1 MNVSLRWLEA
11 FLRRSLDAR
20 DVADRLTMLGAPV
33 DAIEAVNPG
42 LEQLVVAR
50 VLEVT
55 AHPNPKITKV
65 RMTVVDD
72 GTGAPKAVACG
83 APNVTAGRLYP
94 FARVGTSVPGGK
106 KGPLEI
112 GARAIGGVTSHGML
126 CSPAELGIS
135 EDSDGIWELDTDAAP
150 GTPLLDVLP
159 LADHRLVVDV
169 TPNRPDLLGH
179 KGVARELAASFGV
192 PFRLPVIPGAEAV
205 DVPPSRRA
213 TTTGMVGAASDD
225 PNVEN
230 AGITITIEDTAGCP
244 RFHAALIRGVTIAPS
259 PEWLQRRLEAAGVRA
274 INNVVDATNYVMLE
288 LNQPMHAYDAAT
300 LRGSALIVRRA
311 RAGERLVTLD
321 HEERALDGEMIAIA
335 DREGVIGLAGV
346 MGGAETEVGPASR
359 DILLEGAYWDPRR
372 IRRTRRALGMSS
384 EASYRFERGIDR
396 WNGAEAMRRCIE
408 LVLATAG
415 GALAEAP
422 LDLWPEPSHPPRIF
436 LRPARVTQVLGVELP
451 WPTLEKH
458 LVAIGATVVS
468 KPDDGRIAVDVPGWR
483 PDLVAEIDLVEEI
496 ARLHGYEAF
505 PSDLRPFRLGALPDA
520 PIEAAVRAV
529 RRRLV
534 AEGLYEV
541 NSLPL
546 GRDDGQGGLRLV
558 NPLSADDAWLRR
570 RLLPGL
576 VRLVEANWANH
587 VADVRLFEIGTA
599 FARGA
604 PGARPHEEI
613 RVAGVLTGRREPAH
627 WSGTG
632 SEPFDLWDL
641 KGRFEAAVALA
652 IPGGVVQVER
662 NRWVALDADG
672 RPAGE
677 AGPLEADA
685 PPWAAPLY
693 GFEVR
698 LDPSPRQP
706 PRFAPLPT
714 TPAVE
719 RVFALLLPEG
729 IRQASV
735 DAALRR
741 AGGELLERVQVES
754 DYRGPELPPG
764 TRSVAFRLTFRAP
777 DRTLRDADVDQA
789 EARILAALNEELGV
803 RRRDAGTA
811 RGGE

>member
-11 FLRRSLDAR
+11 FLRRPLEPR

-33 DAIEAVNPG
+33 DAIEPVNPG

-55 AHPNPKITKV
+55 AHPNPKFTKV
-65 RMTVVDD
+65 RMTLVDD
-72 GTGAPKAVACG
+72 GTGEPKAVACG
-83 APNVTAGRLYP
+83 ASNVTAGRLYP
-94 FARVGTSVPGGK
+94 FARVGTSVPGGP
-106 KGPLEI
+106 KGPLAI

-126 CSPAELGIS
+126 CSPAELGLS
-135 EDSDGIWELDTDAAP
+135 EESDGLWELATEAAP
-150 GTPLLDVLP
+150 GTPLLEAIP

-179 KGVARELAASFGV
+179 KGVARELSASYGT
-192 PFRLPVIPGAEAV
+192 PFRLPVIPGAEAT
-205 DVPPSRRA
+205 DVPPPRRA
-213 TTTGMVGAASDD
+213 TTSGS
-225 PNVEN
+225 
-230 AGITITIEDTAGCP
+230 AGGVAITIEDTDGCG
-244 RFHAALIRGVTIAPS
+244 RFHAALIRGVAIGPS
-259 PEWLQRRLEAAGVRA
+259 PEWLQRRLEAAGVRS
-274 INNVVDATNYVMLE
+274 ISNVVDATNYVMLE

-300 LRGSALIVRRA
+300 LRGSALVVRRA
-311 RAGERLVTLD
+311 RAGERRVTHD
-321 HEERALDGEMIAIA
+321 HEERALDGETIAIA
-335 DREGVIGLAGV
+335 DRDGVIGLAGI
-346 MGGAETEVGPASR
+346 MGGAETEVGPDSR

-415 GALAEAP
+415 GTLADAP

-436 LRPARVTQVLGVELP
+436 LRPARVSQVLGVELP
-451 WPTLEKH
+451 WQTLEKY

-483 PDLVAEIDLVEEI
+483 PDLAAEIDLVEEI
-496 ARLHGYEAF
+496 ARLHGYQAF
-505 PSDLRPFRLGALPDA
+505 PSDLRPFRLGELPDA
-520 PIEAAVRAV
+520 PIEAAVAGV
-529 RRRLV
+529 RRGLV

-546 GRDDGQGGLRLV
+546 GRHDGEGSLRLV
-558 NPLSADDAWLRR
+558 NPLSAEDAWLRR

-599 FARGA
+599 FAAGP
-604 PGARPHEEI
+604 PGERPREEI

-632 SEPFDLWDL
+632 GDAFDLWDL

-672 RPAGE
+672 RVAGE

-685 PPWAAPLY
+685 PPWAAPLF

-698 LDPSPRQP
+698 LDPAPRRP
-706 PRFAPLPT
+706 PRFVPLPT

-719 RVFALLLPEG
+719 RVLALLLQEG
-729 IRQASV
+729 TRQADV
-735 DAALRR
+735 DAVLRR
-741 AGGELLERVQVES
+741 AGGALLERVQVES
-754 DYRGPELPPG
+754 DYRGPELPAG

-789 EARILAALNEELGV
+789 EGRILTALSQELGV
-803 RRRDAGTA
+803 RRRDAGQP